1 MINSYSYLNGVFYL
15 SQLLLSNFLFTLALL
30 VYVIVSLV
38 DMWKSYTRTSSKTDF
53 LFFILTLITLFVG
66 FLLSPFPVTRFS
78 VETKPDET
86 NHRDFTHCRPFR
98 SFSFKSLFMKTL
110 FLTKRSVLLQTD
122 RFFMFFLR
130 EKVYAIILFPAS
142 VLH

>member
-66 FLLSPFPVTRFS
+66 FLLSPFLSLAFQW
-78 VETKPDET
+78 K
-86 NHRDFTHCRPFR
+86 R
-98 SFSFKSLFMKTL
+98 SR
-110 FLTKRSVLLQTD
+110 TKRIIGILLIAVPLGLSLLS
-122 RFFMFFLR
+122 RFL
-130 EKVYAIILFPAS
+130 
-142 VLH
+142 